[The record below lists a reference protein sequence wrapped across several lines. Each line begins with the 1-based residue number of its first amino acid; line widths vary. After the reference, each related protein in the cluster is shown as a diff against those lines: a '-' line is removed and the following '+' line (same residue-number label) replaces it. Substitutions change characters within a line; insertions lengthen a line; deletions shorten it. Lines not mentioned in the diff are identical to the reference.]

1 MPDYKK
7 KKVSNKL
14 SRKRSNRIHDSRS
27 KKEQINI
34 DFNDYDVEMTD
45 SIAPKKKKQDSI
57 KVVKGKKLERQRK
70 FKIFLVAVA
79 LIVVTYLILT
89 FTLPVSVGENIENFT
104 ATFGTG
110 DYPIEIYGTDVL
122 DSHSKGLYYYVLTDT
137 NLSAFSNSGKEIYTY
152 SHGYENP
159 VLKSSETR
167 ALIFSQG
174 GNSLEIYN
182 LSKKIKEYQPK
193 NPIITAD
200 ICRNGSYAVATYSD
214 SYATSVKVFDK
225 NNKVLFK
232 WNSAKDTV
240 NALTL
245 SPNGRYLVVSTFNA
259 NDGNLNSKIS
269 VFDMKVD
276 TATPKNTFEFKDNIV
291 YLLSSFKKGFTVATT
306 DSVNFIDWKTFS
318 NIKFDTDMQLDMLRT
333 SSDGAVAVFNLGS
346 NKSDNVITVISPK
359 GEKVSSFKFQG
370 IISDIKF
377 LHNHIYCMSEAKVYL
392 YDQDGTL
399 LSTEDCGF
407 DTVKVA
413 VTGSQSVAVISDSKI
428 RKIDFKE

>member
-45 SIAPKKKKQDSI
+45 SIASKKKKQDSI
-57 KVVKGKKLERQRK
+57 KVVKGKRLERQRK

-269 VFDMKVD
+269 VF
-276 TATPKNTFEFKDNIV
+276 KDNIV
-291 YLLSSFKKGFTVATT
+291 YL
-306 DSVNFIDWKTFS
+306 
-318 NIKFDTDMQLDMLRT
+318 
-333 SSDGAVAVFNLGS
+333 
-346 NKSDNVITVISPK
+346 
-359 GEKVSSFKFQG
+359 
-370 IISDIKF
+370 
-377 LHNHIYCMSEAKVYL
+377 
-392 YDQDGTL
+392 
-399 LSTEDCGF
+399 
-407 DTVKVA
+407 
-413 VTGSQSVAVISDSKI
+413 
-428 RKIDFKE
+428 